1 MTTKLN
7 KSTKL
12 ISIVILLTFTLIL
25 PGTLANSGGIPTG
38 YYSITIA
45 AADVPPEFPPE
56 VAAILVGTWTIAFTE
71 DGESYVTKDGDR
83 VVEGSYRSSKE
94 HLVMRDVS
102 GPLACTDDHGIAT
115 GVYTWSLD
123 NNELTLKP
131 VLDRCFGR
139 AFILTL
145 RPMQQL

>member
-56 VAAILVGTWTIAFTE
+56 VAAILVGTC
-71 DGESYVTKDGDR
+71 G
-83 VVEGSYRSSKE
+83 
-94 HLVMRDVS
+94 L
-102 GPLACTDDHGIAT
+102 L
-115 GVYTWSLD
+115 
-123 NNELTLKP
+123 
-131 VLDRCFGR
+131 GR
-139 AFILTL
+139 HQMAWVII
-145 RPMQQL
+145 